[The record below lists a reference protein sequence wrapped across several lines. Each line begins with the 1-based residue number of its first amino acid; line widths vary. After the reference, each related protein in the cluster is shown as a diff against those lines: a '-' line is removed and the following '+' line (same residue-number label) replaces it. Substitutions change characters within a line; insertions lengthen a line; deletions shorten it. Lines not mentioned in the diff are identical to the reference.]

1 MKKLRFILILLGLL
15 VLVPITVQA
24 IGITPSS
31 ITLNFEPN
39 YETTLTFYASNN
51 RDANTTLEPYFG
63 GDLEKYIKILN
74 PKPVNIPP
82 GGYAEFKIRLRLP
95 SALNTPGL
103 HRTYIGVTEKPSD
116 NPTGAGAVVA
126 YTSAE
131 ALLDVKSPYPNKY
144 ATADLIVENVN
155 VGETARFKI
164 NVENLGEKTINS
176 AHGIITIEE
185 GDKLIKQLTTI
196 YSTVPTKEI
205 VTLPVKV
212 ETKDMKPGEY
222 KVSTV
227 VDYDGLK
234 ATDEDSFLLGDLYVN
249 LTNYTRSFEV
259 NKINRWEMSVQN
271 RWNKPIKSVYAEAK
285 ILQNGEEIS
294 IGARTPPISLSPW
307 ENNRLDAYWDTSGFA
322 VGEYD
327 AKITLFYEDKK
338 TENLIKINIMKSA
351 KPLLLQI
358 PWLHSKISLEISLLL
373 IILLVILVDL
383 MWLALVIKRRKK
395 DDKKK

>member
-1 MKKLRFILILLGLL
+1 MKRGIL
-15 VLVPITVQA
+15 VLLLFSLLAVNTSA
-24 IGITPSS
+24 IGISPSI

-39 YETTLTFYASNN
+39 YETILTFYASNN
-51 RDANTTLEPYFG
+51 RDANTTIEPYFG
-63 GDLEKYIKILN
+63 GDLGKYIKILN
-74 PKPVNIPP
+74 PKPINVPP
-82 GGYAEFKIRLRLP
+82 GGYAEFKFRLRLP

-103 HRTYIGVTEKPSD
+103 HRTYIGVTERPSE
-116 NPTGAGAVVA
+116 NPTGAGAIVA

-155 VGETARFKI
+155 VGETAKFKI

-185 GDKLIKQLTTI
+185 GDQLIKQLTTV
-196 YSTVPTKEI
+196 YSTVPTKET
-205 VTLPVKV
+205 VTIPVKV

-259 NKINRWEMSVQN
+259 NKINRWEMQVQN

-294 IGARTPPISLSPW
+294 IGARTPSISLIPW
-307 ENNRLDAYWDTSGFA
+307 ASDRLDAYWDTSGFA

-338 TENLIKINIMKSA
+338 TENLIKINIIKSS
-351 KPLLLQI
+351 KPLLLQV

-373 IILLVILVDL
+373 IIILVILVDL
-383 MWLALVIKRRKK
+383 MWLAVFVKRRKK